1 MTPKSQHSF
10 RFKDRIMPRI
20 LLLTAG
26 LAAGILLNSGCGD
39 RTKTPET
46 RTPETRSTDPR
57 ASGPKRV
64 VSSSDKTSSDKTSSD
79 KTSSDKTREE
89 IPPTSKAAQLRETW
103 EAVYMAN
110 TKVGSIHTVFETVQ
124 RNGDTMIKASS
135 VQKLKIKRADQSVAM
150 ETRIES
156 METEEGALRSFTL
169 ESSLGG
175 MPRTVTGTYRNGALH
190 LVTTGRGNA
199 ERTTLP
205 WSDDH
210 GGFFALE
217 QSFDQQP
224 MKPGEERELTMLM
237 PGVVGVQPV
246 TTRLRAQSPERV
258 DLLDGSSRRLLK
270 IAMNSQMGNQ
280 ELESFC
286 WTSPDG
292 TVLKTTIPALQQ
304 TIYRTT
310 QDTAEAAGSQEYDL
324 FWDSIVRVTPPL
336 PHPHELAHAKYE
348 ISLTEKDPAN
358 LFASGGSQ
366 RVRSIAP
373 RKAEITV
380 RAVRPDS
387 EPPEA
392 QAEAPAPETLA
403 PNSLIQADDPQV
415 VKMAQD
421 LVDPKSE
428 RWAKCVALEKGVHE
442 AIQDKNFGQ
451 GFATAADV
459 ARSLEGDCTEHAVLL
474 AALCRAESIPAR
486 IALGLVYSPS
496 DQGFAFHMWTEAWV
510 NERWT
515 PLDATLGRGGIGA
528 AHLKLRHSTLASED
542 AESAILSVVQ
552 VIHQLEIKVLDFQP
566 R

>member
-1 MTPKSQHSF
+1 
-10 RFKDRIMPRI
+10 MPE
-20 LLLTAG
+20 TGNADP
-26 LAAGILLNSGCGD
+26 AAGGS
-39 RTKTPET
+39 KTV
-46 RTPETRSTDPR
+46 
-57 ASGPKRV
+57 ASGNDQTEASSP
-64 VSSSDKTSSDKTSSD
+64 SSSKGSS
-79 KTSSDKTREE
+79 
-89 IPPTSKAAQLRETW
+89 QGVVVRETW

-110 TKVGSIHTVFETVQ
+110 TKVGSIHTVFEAVP
-124 RNGDTMIKASS
+124 RDGDTMIKASS
-135 VQKLKIKRADQSVAM
+135 VQKLNIKRADQNVAM

-156 METEEGALRSFTL
+156 METEAGALRSFTF

-175 MPRTVTGTYRNGALH
+175 MPRAVTGTYRNGALH
-190 LVTTGRGNA
+190 LVSTGRGDS

-224 MKPGEERELTMLM
+224 MEPGEERELTMLM

-246 TTRLRAQSPERV
+246 TTRLRAQSPEMV

-270 IAMNSQMGNQ
+270 IAMNSQIGNQ

-286 WTSPDG
+286 WASPDG
-292 TVLKTTIPALQQ
+292 SILKTTIPALQQ

-310 QDTAEAAGSQEYDL
+310 QDTAEAAGSGEYDL
-324 FWDSIVRVTPPL
+324 FWDSIVRITSPL
-336 PHPHELAHAKYE
+336 PRPHELTRAKYE
-348 ISLTEKDPAN
+348 ISLPHKDPATV
-358 LFASGGSQ
+358 FVSGGSQ
-366 RVRSIAP
+366 RVRSIDS
-373 RKAEITV
+373 RRAEITV

-387 EPPEA
+387 ERPGGK
-392 QAEAPAPETLA
+392 AEAPGPETLE
-403 PNSLIQADDPQV
+403 PNSLIQADDAQV
-415 VKMAQD
+415 ARMAQE
-421 LVDPKSE
+421 LVDAKSE
-428 RWAKCVALEKGVHE
+428 PWEKCVALEKGVYE

-496 DQGFAFHMWTEAWV
+496 DQGFAFHMWNEAWV
-510 NERWT
+510 NERWI

-528 AHLKLRHSTLASED
+528 AHLKLRHSSLAGED
-542 AESAILSVVQ
+542 AESAILSVIQ
-552 VIHQLEIKVLDFQP
+552 VIHQLDIEVLDFQ
-566 R
+566 RR